1 MPEQHP
7 LNLGRFGTHGMRHT
21 NFAVQNAD
29 FILSLGSRLD
39 TKATGSPVNTFARA
53 AYKVMVDIDSHE
65 LTKFDKFNMH
75 LDLKLQTDL
84 GDFFNRFTIEELL
97 QAKCATESWLSKT
110 IAWKNTFTTF
120 DANHRFTL
128 MNGVNPYRLFNELSE
143 KVTADALVM
152 IDTGCSIA
160 WSMQAWQL
168 KRGQRLFHDF
178 NNTAMGWALPAA
190 NGAWFASGGKKAVL
204 CIVGDGSLMM
214 SIQELATSRHHSIPV
229 KIILVNNSGYAMIRQ
244 TQDQWLNSDYIA
256 SSKQGGITFPNF
268 SNISEAFGLDYVCID
283 TDDTLAE
290 NLERVI
296 AHPRAVLCEV
306 IVSAAARVIPQVK
319 YGHPNEDME
328 PLISRDLLARET
340 LI

>member
-1 MPEQHP
+1 
-7 LNLGRFGTHGMRHT
+7 
-21 NFAVQNAD
+21 
-29 FILSLGSRLD
+29 
-39 TKATGSPVNTFARA
+39 
-53 AYKVMVDIDSHE
+53 
-65 LTKFDKFNMH
+65 
-75 LDLKLQTDL
+75 
-84 GDFFNRFTIEELL
+84 
-97 QAKCATESWLSKT
+97 
-110 IAWKNTFTTF
+110 
-120 DANHRFTL
+120 
-128 MNGVNPYRLFNELSE
+128 
-143 KVTADALVM
+143 
-152 IDTGCSIA
+152 
-160 WSMQAWQL
+160 
-168 KRGQRLFHDF
+168 
-178 NNTAMGWALPAA
+178 
-190 NGAWFASGGKKAVL
+190 
-204 CIVGDGSLMM
+204 
-214 SIQELATSRHHSIPV
+214 
-229 KIILVNNSGYAMIRQ
+229 MIRQ